1 MSLLSR
7 KKVAREHKVSED
19 SDLRG
24 AARAESKKEQTSVK
38 TVDNKDCILVQ
49 KEDASRICFKECES
63 TEKSPKVTPSTT
75 NEKQK
80 QTGVSKITQLKNL
93 FLANISSGNVKPKA
107 EVFVPE
113 TLTIEDDTAIYDRVA
128 NSINFL
134 IDIEKDFK
142 KGGSDYGVYKILKNS
157 RKRYKG
163 GSPNNEGKP
172 GILESNC
179 LKPSLFKKLAE
190 KRKKLNS
197 GKKLRRQFKSQN
209 PIEDLIL
216 NMSSFVITGKPNQYW
231 SEAKSQERTSG
242 QTSSKP
248 QETGLHSKGNEKPV
262 GSDNSS
268 TSISSTYEYNKHIA
282 SSSTECLLGNLAKHE
297 KDMPS
302 IKSSASAKSSLTS
315 SVVDGGTTSESK
327 TEGDKKPS
335 VCTENE
341 NIGREKNADTKFLT
355 RSGTVVTDSNL
366 DRPGCFQIAKTS
378 SSLKY
383 VSLYRCPEQ
392 CDFFKADDFCNEIS
406 THFVGPFN
414 PGIRN
419 NCDKKLRRN
428 LSETD
433 ARTPDWTEYCLE
445 ISPLS
450 VSAHLLN
457 TFKANAGNKFQ
468 SSDKIQAKP
477 FSDIIVPGCSDL
489 PVHATRENDTRF
501 DGAVNYDMS
510 FMCCLTRKPFNGTD
524 VSVNGTELS
533 FNSEGTELTLS
544 QDARSKCSELKSMPC
559 PSLYYHTTWL
569 DSNCSLEAPSE
580 EASLWRKSC
589 NENKDN
595 NSSTYMGLSQGWI
608 SIEEDFING
617 CAAWSKKDG
626 SLLPCE
632 NNNHALELKEA
643 YRASALPRPGRACSF
658 KERACFSPT
667 EKKNQVSAETITSV
681 QSGVCKA
688 CDVDEHSSLSTP
700 RSQLGSGHPVT
711 STHSKTARDPENLD
725 EGRIASA
732 CNDRYCC
739 RRGLLPKYS
748 SLYDLY
754 PVSKWQSFSIFD
766 PFAMETKGNSTGA
779 YDHDNE
785 HLILYET
792 DL

>member
-1 MSLLSR
+1 MN
-7 KKVAREHKVSED
+7 D
-19 SDLRG
+19 
-24 AARAESKKEQTSVK
+24 
-38 TVDNKDCILVQ
+38 
-49 KEDASRICFKECES
+49 
-63 TEKSPKVTPSTT
+63 
-75 NEKQK
+75 KQK

-93 FLANISSGNVKPKA
+93 FLANISSGNVKPKT

-113 TLTIEDDTAIYDRVA
+113 TPPEDDTAIYDRVA

-142 KGGSDYGVYKILKNS
+142 KGGSEYGVYKILKNS

-163 GSPNNEGKP
+163 NSPNNEGKP
-172 GILESNC
+172 GILECNC
-179 LKPSLFKKLAE
+179 LKPSLFKKIAE

-197 GKKLRRQFKSQN
+197 GKKLKRQFKSQN

-231 SEAKSQERTSG
+231 SEAKSQERASG
-242 QTSSKP
+242 QTSKP
-248 QETGLHSKGNEKPV
+248 QETGPLSKGNEKPV

-302 IKSSASAKSSLTS
+302 IKSSVSAKSSLTS
-315 SVVDGGTTSESK
+315 SVVDGGMTSESK
-327 TEGDKKPS
+327 TEDNKKPS
-335 VCTENE
+335 VSIEEE
-341 NIGREKNADTKFLT
+341 NIREKNNDAKFLA
-355 RSGTVVTDSNL
+355 RSGTIVTDSNL
-366 DRPGCFQIAKTS
+366 DQPGCFQIAKTS

-383 VSLYRCPEQ
+383 ISLYRCPEQ
-392 CDFFKADDFCNEIS
+392 CDFFKADDFCNEMS

-457 TFKANAGNKFQ
+457 TFKASAGNKLQ
-468 SSDKIQAKP
+468 SSDKVQAKP
-477 FSDIIVPGCSDL
+477 FSDISMSGCSDM
-489 PVHATRENDTRF
+489 PGHTTRENDTRF

-510 FMCCLTRKPFNGTD
+510 FMCCLTRKPFNNTD

-544 QDARSKCSELKSMPC
+544 QDVRSKCSELKSMPC

-617 CAAWSKKDG
+617 CAAWTKKDG

-643 YRASALPRPGRACSF
+643 YKASALPRPGRAYSF
-658 KERACFSPT
+658 KEKGCFNLT
-667 EKKNQVSAETITSV
+667 EKKHQGTTSAETITSI
-681 QSGVCKA
+681 QSNGCKG
-688 CDVDEHSSLSTP
+688 CDINEHSQQSTP
-700 RSQLGSGHPVT
+700 RSQLGSGHPLT
-711 STHSKTARDPENLD
+711 SKHSKTNHDQEKLD

-732 CNDRYCC
+732 CNDRHCC

-754 PVSKWQSFSIFD
+754 PVSKWQSFSVFD
-766 PFAMETKGNSTGA
+766 PFAMETKYGPAVGS
-779 YDHDNE
+779 DRDDE
-785 HLILYET
+785 HSILYET
-792 DL
+792 DLWATGRRELQDIWHNLALSFEWRRC